1 MKEENHER
9 LAPLCQSLIPQ
20 RDSGCR
26 TTSSRRPIHA
36 PGPLSPAAL
45 ARPGQRTG
53 RAIIFLGPLGTIG
66 PAAPLFLF
74 SRPMSAPALAG
85 THISQAP
92 HWTEG
97 PCRLEH
103 CDVTRFGATIGV
115 APDADE
121 WVNLDISLRG
131 FSLACPPGGL
141 PLYACLS
148 CPSKAEA
155 LWGPIVSRPRL
166 LDVRRRSSTPAA
178 SVNVRAIPAAS
189 STTALTMP
197 RFSWPAGCYPM
208 QRNGSGVTVNLGT
221 SDVRQGERHVR
232 S

>member
-36 PGPLSPAAL
+36 PGPPSPAAL

-131 FSLACPPGGL
+131 FSLACPPWWPSSLCMPILPIQGG
-141 PLYACLS
+141 
-148 CPSKAEA
+148 
-155 LWGPIVSRPRL
+155 G
-166 LDVRRRSSTPAA
+166 T
-178 SVNVRAIPAAS
+178 
-189 STTALTMP
+189 
-197 RFSWPAGCYPM
+197 
-208 QRNGSGVTVNLGT
+208 LGT
-221 SDVRQGERHVR
+221 HCVTAPAT
-232 S
+232 